1 MSADCVVDANVV
13 IKLFLV
19 EPSSEGADALFGHL
33 ADTPAACFY
42 VPDLLYSECASV
54 LWKYVRRFGY
64 PLASAQQDMADLIR
78 LPLRVASTADLA
90 EDALSLAAA
99 ADITAYDASY
109 AVLARRLRL
118 PLVTADEALVRRLA
132 GHGVDARLLED

>member
-64 PLASAQQDMADLIR
+64 PLARSRTWPISSGCPSAWR
-78 LPLRVASTADLA
+78 PLPIWPRM
-90 EDALSLAAA
+90 
-99 ADITAYDASY
+99 
-109 AVLARRLRL
+109 
-118 PLVTADEALVRRLA
+118 P
-132 GHGVDARLLED
+132 